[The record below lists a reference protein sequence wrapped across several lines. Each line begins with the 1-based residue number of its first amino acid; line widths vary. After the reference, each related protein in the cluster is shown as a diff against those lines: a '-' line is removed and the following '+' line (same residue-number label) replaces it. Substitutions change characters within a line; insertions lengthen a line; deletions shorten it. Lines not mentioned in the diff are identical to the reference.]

1 MILKFN
7 WLILFEIYLNILSSN
22 SAIFHVAQFGAYPN
36 DNIDDS
42 RAIQLAVNRAIRSE
56 LNSTVVFGAG
66 IYNLSSAINI
76 TNAINLTITGQG
88 MSETLL
94 VGNNPIFIF
103 TAEYCQGITIRS
115 FSIDFDPLPFTAGY
129 VVNVNNTYIDVRVV
143 SPHRTDVNRKV
154 VSIFRYDPMEQRPAF
169 GVKAYQIFQS
179 PPNNVSTTIVE
190 SGVLRLPIERR
201 YEFVEGDPIVA
212 LFDLPAN
219 ALSIKYSS
227 DVFIESITV
236 HASWMMGLLTFR
248 ATRLTVLD
256 YHAEP
261 GQGRWLSTNSD
272 CMHFTDAREYIN
284 LSNSKCHLTGDDGCN
299 IHKVYLE
306 IAEVINTTALVLKAI
321 GWIEPVRIG
330 EGIRLEFTSKQKPFT
345 SYTSGTIISSSLTN
359 STDSM
364 LFLFDRPVNVSVGD
378 WAYVADRLT
387 VTIRN
392 FTVENNRDRGALLEA
407 RNIDMQHSTFNR
419 TSAPALFFQPSM
431 FWREGPGARNVTL
444 SNNLYI
450 NCNEGISQHKGIITF
465 LPDPV
470 QTNPVIEDIR
480 IESSTFYFGNFSQG
494 LIQGN
499 NVNNVLLTGNYI
511 ATNSSLPLI
520 TICNSRNMTA
530 SNNTVIDTQSK
541 IQEYYV
547 FDETSSCQMNLS
559 SLIDLPP
566 SAFNSSFL
574 PPV

>member
-129 VVNVNNTYIDVRVV
+129 VVNVNNTYIDIRVV

-256 YHAEP
+256 YHAAP

-299 IHKVYLE
+299 IHKVYLQA
-306 IAEVINTTALVLKAI
+306 AEVINTTALVLKAI

-330 EGIRLEFTSKQKPFT
+330 EGIRLEFKVHRMQNYSAELILLIHTCLDAVFNADHEYHLHFLCSVSFHVSKRLAMRGCHNAPF
-345 SYTSGTIISSSLTN
+345 
-359 STDSM
+359 M
-364 LFLFDRPVNVSVGD
+364 LPKK
-378 WAYVADRLT
+378 T
-387 VTIRN
+387 
-392 FTVENNRDRGALLEA
+392 
-407 RNIDMQHSTFNR
+407 
-419 TSAPALFFQPSM
+419 
-431 FWREGPGARNVTL
+431 
-444 SNNLYI
+444 
-450 NCNEGISQHKGIITF
+450 
-465 LPDPV
+465 
-470 QTNPVIEDIR
+470 
-480 IESSTFYFGNFSQG
+480 
-494 LIQGN
+494 QGN
-499 NVNNVLLTGNYI
+499 IGFL
-511 ATNSSLPLI
+511 
-520 TICNSRNMTA
+520 CF
-530 SNNTVIDTQSK
+530 NT
-541 IQEYYV
+541 
-547 FDETSSCQMNLS
+547 
-559 SLIDLPP
+559 
-566 SAFNSSFL
+566 SFL
-574 PPV
+574 SKTHTISRFYVKN

>member
-1 MILKFN
+1 M
-7 WLILFEIYLNILSSN
+7 
-22 SAIFHVAQFGAYPN
+22 
-36 DNIDDS
+36 
-42 RAIQLAVNRAIRSE
+42 
-56 LNSTVVFGAG
+56 
-66 IYNLSSAINI
+66 
-76 TNAINLTITGQG
+76 
-88 MSETLL
+88 
-94 VGNNPIFIF
+94 
-103 TAEYCQGITIRS
+103 
-115 FSIDFDPLPFTAGY
+115 
-129 VVNVNNTYIDVRVV
+129 
-143 SPHRTDVNRKV
+143 
-154 VSIFRYDPMEQRPAF
+154 
-169 GVKAYQIFQS
+169 
-179 PPNNVSTTIVE
+179 
-190 SGVLRLPIERR
+190 
-201 YEFVEGDPIVA
+201 
-212 LFDLPAN
+212 
-219 ALSIKYSS
+219 
-227 DVFIESITV
+227 
-236 HASWMMGLLTFR
+236 
-248 ATRLTVLD
+248 
-256 YHAEP
+256 
-261 GQGRWLSTNSD
+261 
-272 CMHFTDAREYIN
+272 
-284 LSNSKCHLTGDDGCN
+284 
-299 IHKVYLE
+299 
-306 IAEVINTTALVLKAI
+306 INTTALVLKTS
-321 GWIEPVRIG
+321 GWFETVRIG

-364 LFLFDRPVNVSVGD
+364 LFLFDSPVNVSVGD

-392 FTVENNRDRGALLEA
+392 FTVENNRGRGALLEA

-511 ATNSSLPLI
+511 ATNSSQPLI